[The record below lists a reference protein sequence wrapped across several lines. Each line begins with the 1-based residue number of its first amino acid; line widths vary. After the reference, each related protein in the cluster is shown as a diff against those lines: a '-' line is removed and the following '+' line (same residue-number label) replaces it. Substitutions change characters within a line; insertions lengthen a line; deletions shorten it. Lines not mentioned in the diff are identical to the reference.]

1 MACLAAIVLCDA
13 RFPGGGH
20 AHSGGLE
27 EAVARELVTG
37 LGDLASFLSGRLRT
51 VGLVNAAFAAAAVL
65 TARPALPD
73 PPAPASTSAIKGKP
87 SLPEI
92 DKQRAALDHRRQAGA
107 GGQAGGGRGLVGG
120 GGWGMLDAE
129 LDARTPSVAQRG
141 ASRAQGRATLRAA
154 RRAWPSPVLDALC
167 AAAPRPHHALL
178 VGAVIGIDGGSPADA
193 AQCVAYLSVSGP
205 ASAAIRL
212 LGLDPFEVNA
222 AIVALHGELD
232 AVVEQGV
239 HSAGLPAELLPS
251 PGAPV
256 LDLMAQAHLRHH
268 RKRVRLFAS

>member
-1 MACLAAIVLCDA
+1 MPCLAAITLCDA

-27 EAVARELVTG
+27 EAVARGLVTG
-37 LGDLASFLSGRLRT
+37 LDDLASFLSGRLRT
-51 VGLVNAAFAAAAVL
+51 AGLVNAAFAAAAVL
-65 TARPALPD
+65 TTRTALPD
-73 PPAPASTSAIKGKP
+73 PPPPTCPSSLKGRP
-87 SLPEI
+87 SPSEI
-92 DKQRAALDHRRQAGA
+92 DKQRCALEHRGRAD
-107 GGQAGGGRGLVGG
+107 GGRGWVE
-120 GGWGMLDAE
+120 LDGE

-178 VGAVIGIDGGSPADA
+178 VGAVVGIDGGSPADA
-193 AQCVAYLSVSGP
+193 AQCVAYLAVSGP
-205 ASAAIRL
+205 AAAAIRL
-212 LGLDPFEVNA
+212 LGLDPFEINA
-222 AIVALHGELD
+222 AIIALGEELD

-239 HSAGLPAELLPS
+239 RSAGLPAELLPS

-256 LDLMAQAHLRHH
+256 LDLMAQAHVRHH
-268 RKRVRLFAS
+268 RERVRLFAS

>member
-13 RFPGGGH
+13 RFPGGEH
-20 AHSGGLE
+20 AHSGGVE
-27 EAVARELVTG
+27 EAVARGLVSG

-65 TARPALPD
+65 LTRTALPD
-73 PPAPASTSAIKGKP
+73 PSAPASTSSIKGEP
-87 SLPEI
+87 SPSEI
-92 DKQRAALDHRRQAGA
+92 NEQRTVLDHRGR
-107 GGQAGGGRGLVGG
+107 AGGGRGWVE
-120 GGWGMLDAE
+120 LDGE
-129 LDARTPSVAQRG
+129 LDARTPAVGQRG

-178 VGAVIGIDGGSPADA
+178 VGAVVGIDGGSLADA
-193 AQCVAYLSVSGP
+193 AQCVAYLAVSGP

-222 AIVALHGELD
+222 AIVALRGELD
-232 AVVEQGV
+232 AVVRQGV
-239 HSAGLPAELLPS
+239 RSAGLPAELLPS
-251 PGAPV
+251 PGSPV
-256 LDLMAQAHLRHH
+256 LDLMAQAHVRHQ
-268 RKRVRLFAS
+268 RERLFAS

>member
-1 MACLAAIVLCDA
+1 MACLAAIMLCDA

-27 EAVARELVTG
+27 EAVARALVTE

-65 TARPALPD
+65 TTRTALPD
-73 PPAPASTSAIKGKP
+73 PPAPAGTSSIKGRP

-92 DKQRAALDHRRQAGA
+92 NKQRFALDHR
-107 GGQAGGGRGLVGG
+107 GQAGGE
-120 GGWGMLDAE
+120 GWWGVLDAE

-167 AAAPRPHHALL
+167 TAAPRPHHALL
-178 VGAVIGIDGGSPADA
+178 VGAVVGIDGGSPADA
-193 AQCVAYLSVSGP
+193 AQCVAYLAVSGP
-205 ASAAIRL
+205 AAAAIRL

-222 AIVALHGELD
+222 ALVALRVELD

-239 HSAGLPAELLPS
+239 RSAGLPAELLPS

-256 LDLMAQAHLRHH
+256 LDLMAQAHVRHH
-268 RKRVRLFAS
+268 RERVRLFAS